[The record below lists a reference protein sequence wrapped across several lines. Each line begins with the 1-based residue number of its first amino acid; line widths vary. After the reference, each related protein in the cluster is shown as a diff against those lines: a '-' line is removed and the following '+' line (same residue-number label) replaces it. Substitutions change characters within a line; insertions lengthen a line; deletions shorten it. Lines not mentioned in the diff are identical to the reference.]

1 MQGVPMVVIAAQ
13 LGHNDTGM
21 TRRHYAR
28 LSPSYVAETVRQL
41 FGTLGIV
48 PETTVAPMRQA
59 G

>member
-1 MQGVPMVVIAAQ
+1 MVVIAAQ

-48 PETTVAPMRQA
+48 PETTVARMRQA